1 MGGGMRRVLITGA
14 SRGLGEGLVACYH
27 ARGWET
33 LALVRTEADAA
44 ALRQGWPGCHAIV
57 ADVGRDDAV
66 AIIAAAVQAHG
77 QRLDLLINNAGNVAR
92 GLRIDD
98 VVAGDVTA
106 LLEVHCVGALRCVQ
120 AALPGLRATSG
131 AKIVNVTSRL
141 GSMGRYATGEF
152 AHLKVSYAYRIAKA
166 AQNMLTLCL
175 GQDPS
180 LQGIAVYGLHPGKVA
195 TAIAAP
201 DAVLSPR
208 AAADRMADWIDAAD
222 ATMSGRCFDLDLE
235 AELAW

>member
-1 MGGGMRRVLITGA
+1 MRRVLITGA
-14 SRGLGEGLVACYH
+14 SRGLGQALVACYH
-27 ARGWET
+27 ARGWQV

-57 ADVGRDDAV
+57 ADVAQGEV
-66 AIIAAAVQAHG
+66 SEIVAAAVRAHG
-77 QRLDLLINNAGNVAR
+77 QTLELLINNAGNVAR
-92 GLRIDD
+92 GKRIDD
-98 VVAGDVTA
+98 VDPDEVAA
-106 LLEVHCVGALRCVQ
+106 LLEVHCTGALRCVQ
-120 AALPGLRATSG
+120 AALPGLRAARG

-141 GSMGRYATGEF
+141 GSLGRNATGEF
-152 AHLKVSYAYRIAKA
+152 AHLPVSYAYRIAKA

-201 DAVLSPR
+201 DALLSPA

-222 ATMSGRCFDLDLE
+222 PSLSGRCFDLDLD

>member
-1 MGGGMRRVLITGA
+1 MRRVLITGA
-14 SRGLGEGLVACYH
+14 SRGLGQALVACYH
-27 ARGWET
+27 ARGWQI

-44 ALRQGWPGCHAIV
+44 ALRQAWPACHAIV
-57 ADVGRDDAV
+57 ADIARADAV
-66 AIIAAAVQAHG
+66 AVVGAAVAAAAQG
-77 QRLDLLINNAGNVAR
+77 QLDLLINNAGNVAP

-98 VVAGDVTA
+98 VVPGDMSA
-106 LLEVHCVGALRCVQ
+106 LLEVHCMGALRCVQ
-120 AALPGLRATSG
+120 AVLPGLRTTSG

-141 GSMGRYATGEF
+141 GSMGRGATGEF
-152 AHLKVSYAYRIAKA
+152 AHLPVSYSYRVAKA

-175 GQDPS
+175 GNDPS

-208 AAADRMADWIDAAD
+208 VAADRMADWIEAAD
-222 ATMSGRCFDLDLE
+222 TAMSGRCFDLDLGV
-235 AELAW
+235 ELPW

>member
-1 MGGGMRRVLITGA
+1 MRRVLITGA
-14 SRGLGEGLVACYH
+14 SRGLGQALVACYH
-27 ARGWET
+27 GRGWQI

-44 ALRQGWPGCHAIV
+44 ALHEDWPACQVIV
-57 ADVGRDDAV
+57 ADVARDDAV
-66 AIIAAAVQAHG
+66 AIVAAAVQG
-77 QRLDLLINNAGNVAR
+77 QGQLDLLINNAGNVAR
-92 GLRIDD
+92 GLRIDK

-106 LLEVHCVGALRCVQ
+106 LLEVHCMGALRCVQ
-120 AALPGLRATSG
+120 AALPALRATGG

-141 GSMGRYATGEF
+141 GSMGRNAGGEF
-152 AHLKVSYAYRIAKA
+152 AHLPVSYAYRIAKA

-180 LQGIAVYGLHPGKVA
+180 MQGIAVYGLHPGKIA

-201 DAVLSPR
+201 DATLSPR
-208 AAADRMADWIDAAD
+208 EAADRMADWIEAAD
-222 ATMSGRCFDLDLE
+222 ATMSGRCFDLDLD